1 MPLFS
6 RVVLTVLALA
16 LGATAARAQEGAG
29 SVEYPVKAAFLYN
42 FMRYVE
48 WPERPAAEMTVCI
61 LGQDP
66 FGPAIDR
73 ALVGKA
79 VGGRPV
85 TVRRMAT
92 ASTSPACAVLFV
104 PASAMRDWAA
114 ARTRLG
120 GEPVL
125 TVGETRGF
133 TDAGGVIGFVVE
145 ANRLQFEV
153 NQSAAD
159 AARLRLSS
167 RLLGLAHAVRRT
179 AQ

>member
-1 MPLFS
+1 MPPFP
-6 RVVLTVLALA
+6 RVVFTVLALA
-16 LGATAARAQEGAG
+16 LGAAAARAQEGAG

-42 FMRYVE
+42 FMRYVQ
-48 WPERPAAEMTVCI
+48 WPERSAAEMTVCI
-61 LGQDP
+61 LGRDP

-79 VGGRPV
+79 VGGRQV
-85 TVRRMAT
+85 TVRRLAT
-92 ASTSPACAVLFV
+92 AATSQACAVLFV
-104 PASAMRDWAA
+104 PASAMREWGAA
-114 ARTRLG
+114 HSRLG

-133 TDAGGVIGFVVE
+133 TEAGGVIGFVVE

-167 RLLGLAHAVRRT
+167 RLLGLAHSVRRT